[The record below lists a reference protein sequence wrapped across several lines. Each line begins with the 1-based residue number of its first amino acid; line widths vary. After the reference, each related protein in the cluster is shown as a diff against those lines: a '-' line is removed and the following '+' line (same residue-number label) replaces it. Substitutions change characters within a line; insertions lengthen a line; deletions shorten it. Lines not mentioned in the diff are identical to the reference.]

1 MRDWP
6 PSILEGLDQLSEL
19 DISCNQLA
27 TVTLPQLGSQLQ
39 LRADHNPWS
48 CDCRLAQL
56 HTQLRDQQLASAA
69 VCEQPAAVRGQ
80 LVAEVKQLTASCDQ
94 LTPSEQTRDSEGPGH
109 GEEEDSTHYFYL
121 IIALS
126 CLSIVGTVVIFT
138 RRRIAHVISD
148 LR

>member
-1 MRDWP
+1 M
-6 PSILEGLDQLSEL
+6 
-19 DISCNQLA
+19 
-27 TVTLPQLGSQLQ
+27 TLPQLGSQLQ

-80 LVAEVKQLTASCDQ
+80 LVAEVEQLTGSCDQ
-94 LTPSEQTRDSEGPGH
+94 LTPSEQTRDSEGLGPG
-109 GEEEDSTHYFYL
+109 EEDSAHYFYL

>member
-1 MRDWP
+1 M
-6 PSILEGLDQLSEL
+6 
-19 DISCNQLA
+19 
-27 TVTLPQLGSQLQ
+27 TLPQLGSQLR

-80 LVAEVKQLTASCDQ
+80 LVAEVEQLTASCDQ
-94 LTPSEQTRDSEGPGH
+94 LTPSEQTGDSEGL
-109 GEEEDSTHYFYL
+109 EEEDSAHYFYL

-138 RRRIAHVISD
+138 RRKIAHVISD

>member
-1 MRDWP
+1 M
-6 PSILEGLDQLSEL
+6 
-19 DISCNQLA
+19 
-27 TVTLPQLGSQLQ
+27 TLPQLGSKLQ

-80 LVAEVKQLTASCDQ
+80 LVAEVEQLTASCDQ
-94 LTPSEQTRDSEGPGH
+94 LTPSEQTGDSEGP
-109 GEEEDSTHYFYL
+109 EEDSAHYFYL

-138 RRRIAHVISD
+138 RRRIAHIISD
-148 LR
+148 FR

>member
-1 MRDWP
+1 M
-6 PSILEGLDQLSEL
+6 
-19 DISCNQLA
+19 
-27 TVTLPQLGSQLQ
+27 TLPQLGSLHQ

-48 CDCRLAQL
+48 CDCRLAPL

-80 LVAEVKQLTASCDQ
+80 LVVEVEELTSSCDQ
-94 LTPSEQTRDSEGPGH
+94 LAPSEQTRVREAPGT
-109 GEEEDSTHYFYL
+109 GEEEDSAHYFYL

-126 CLSIVGTVVIFT
+126 CLSIVGTAVIFA
-138 RRRIAHVISD
+138 RRRIAHIISD

>member
-1 MRDWP
+1 MRGWP
-6 PSILEGLDQLSEL
+6 PSILEGLAQLSEL

-27 TVTLPQLGSQLQ
+27 TVTLPQLGSQLE

-80 LVAEVKQLTASCDQ
+80 LVAEVEQLTASCDQ
-94 LTPSEQTRDSEGPGH
+94 LTPSEQTGDSEAPGP
-109 GEEEDSTHYFYL
+109 EEEDSTHYFYL

-138 RRRIAHVISD
+138 R
-148 LR
+148 

>member
-6 PSILEGLDQLSEL
+6 PSILEGLAQLSEL

-39 LRADHNPWS
+39 VRADHNPWS

-80 LVAEVKQLTASCDQ
+80 LVAEVEQLTGSCDQ
-94 LTPSEQTRDSEGPGH
+94 LTPSEQTGDSEGP
-109 GEEEDSTHYFYL
+109 EEEDSAHYFYL

>member
-1 MRDWP
+1 M
-6 PSILEGLDQLSEL
+6 
-19 DISCNQLA
+19 
-27 TVTLPQLGSQLQ
+27 TLPQLGSQLQ
-39 LRADHNPWS
+39 VRADHNPWS

-80 LVAEVKQLTASCDQ
+80 LVAEVEQLTGSCDQ
-94 LTPSEQTRDSEGPGH
+94 LTPSEQTRDSEAPGP
-109 GEEEDSTHYFYL
+109 EEEDSAHYFYL